1 MQVKLKVMSGKNT
14 GKEIPVTKKR
24 FLIGRAEQCNLR
36 PKSDAIS
43 RNHCAILVKEQGVL
57 IRDLNSRNGTYING
71 EKISEDV
78 ELGTGDHLQLG
89 KLEFEIVI
97 KESKKKKKKK
107 PAKAKTADA
116 KPEKATDDSNSFDF
130 DISEW
135 LEDGDGGA
143 KSKQADPETRQFKL
157 DETDRI
163 ALEQAKVDAESG
175 EEEEG
180 RKRRF
185 ARPQKEPGKLPPREE
200 DQASS
205 SRDAAA
211 DMLKKFFNNR

>member
-1 MQVKLKVMSGKNT
+1 MQVKLKVVTGKNV

-43 RNHCAILVKEQGVL
+43 RNHCAILVKDKGVL

-71 EKISEDV
+71 EQISEDT
-78 ELGTGDHLQLG
+78 ELDSGDHLQLG

-97 KESKKKKKKK
+97 KQSKKKKEKEKESTPKKS
-107 PAKAKTADA
+107 KT
-116 KPEKATDDSNSFDF
+116 EKAEKAGDDSNSFDF

-135 LEDGDGGA
+135 LDDGGNAA
-143 KSKQADPETRQFKL
+143 KSQQADPETRQFKL

-163 ALEQAKVDAESG
+163 ALEKAR
-175 EEEEG
+175 EEAAADEEG
-180 RKRRF
+180 RTRRF
-185 ARPQKEPGKLPPREE
+185 ARPQKEPGKLPDRPVEN
-200 DQASS
+200 ASS

>member
-1 MQVKLKVMSGKNT
+1 MQVKLKVISGKNT

-71 EKISEDV
+71 EKISKDI
-78 ELGTGDHLQLG
+78 ELGSGDHLQLG

-97 KESKKKKKKK
+97 KKSKKKENKKKK
-107 PAKAKTADA
+107 APKTQQPKA
-116 KPEKATDDSNSFDF
+116 EKIGDDSNSFDF

-135 LEDGDGGA
+135 LDDGEGSD

-163 ALEQAKVDAESG
+163 ALEKAKEES
-175 EEEEG
+175 ESTDEEG
-180 RKRRF
+180 RKKRF